1 MKALYITHCTDLS
14 GANQS
19 MLQMIVELRD
29 NYGVEPFVIY
39 PTIGDACQRSI
50 KDFMRENNISGL
62 SHKLS
67 CFQRKDVGVAHKFY
81 FIITTILNV
90 IHIVYLLR
98 KKHFEIVHSNSSVMD
113 TGLFIAKVL
122 RLPHVWHF
130 REVASLSF
138 EAKSVLGEKY
148 QRWVY
153 NQSDRIIA
161 ISKNVKD
168 EFRCLIPCERTI
180 VIPNGIL
187 PPKVLKFPDHDAN
200 VVNLCVV
207 GRVEPNKNQ
216 LEAVK
221 AVKHLI
227 GIGITNIKL
236 YIIGNKNSDYAND
249 ICEYIDKNRLSNY
262 IIMTG
267 VRTDVDS
274 LLCDMNIGLM
284 LSKHEAF
291 GRVTVEYMM
300 HGLCVIASN
309 TSANPEIINDGV
321 NGLLYEYGDSN
332 DLSNKILSILSKRET
347 MRELS
352 KRGLNDALENYRSET
367 NSRRVFDLY
376 ESIKMER

>member
-1 MKALYITHCTDLS
+1 MDL
-14 GANQS
+14 
-19 MLQMIVELRD
+19 D
-29 NYGVEPFVIY
+29 
-39 PTIGDACQRSI
+39 T
-50 KDFMRENNISGL
+50 K
-62 SHKLS
+62 
-67 CFQRKDVGVAHKFY
+67 
-81 FIITTILNV
+81 
-90 IHIVYLLR
+90 LR
-98 KKHFEIVHSNSSVMD
+98 KI
-113 TGLFIAKVL
+113 
-122 RLPHVWHF
+122 
-130 REVASLSF
+130 
-138 EAKSVLGEKY
+138 LGETKLASKSKKWTNMKY
-148 QRWVY
+148 QQWIY
-153 NQSDRIIA
+153 NQSNRIIA

-168 EFRCLIPCERTI
+168 EFGCLIPCERTV

-187 PPKVLKFPDHDAN
+187 PPKVSKYPDHETKII
-200 VVNLCVV
+200 NLCIV

-227 GIGITNIKL
+227 DIGITNIKL
-236 YIIGNKNSDYAND
+236 YIIGSKNSDYAND
-249 ICEYIDKNRLSNY
+249 VCDYIDKNKLSDF

-267 VRTDVDS
+267 VRTDVNN

-321 NGLLYEYGDSN
+321 NGLLYEYGDSY
-332 DLSNKILSILSKRET
+332 DLSNKILKILSKRE
-347 MRELS
+347 MMKDLS

-367 NSRRVFDLY
+367 NSKRVFDLY